1 MNAAENAPE
10 TSLQAQTQPKATVR
24 VGGTDITLL
33 GTAHVSRLSAEAV
46 RAEIM
51 TGEYDAVAI
60 ELCASRHQNL
70 EQPNEMAKLDM
81 IQVLR
86 EGKAPM
92 VAASLALAAYQQ
104 RLADQF
110 GIEPGADMRAAME
123 EAKQASLPVL
133 LVDRE
138 LGTTLKRCYRQM
150 PFWKRMPMI
159 MGLLTSVMSKQ
170 DISEEEIEKLKEGD
184 VLETTFNEFAENEQ
198 TLYRPL
204 IDERD
209 QFMAARLR
217 QEAKLGYHHILAV
230 IGAGHLKGIKN
241 YLEAPDDR
249 PPEDRVEELNAV
261 PPGAK
266 WPKLI
271 PWVIVAL
278 IVAGFV
284 LGFSRNP
291 ELGWRLI
298 IDWTLI
304 NGGLTAVGAIIALA
318 HPITIVAAA
327 LAAPLTSLNP
337 AIGVG
342 FVAAAVEAMLRKPSV
357 GDISNLRRDTSH
369 IKGWW
374 GNRVSRVLLVF
385 VMTTLGSASAT
396 YIAGFMMVDRLTG
409 S

>member
-1 MNAAENAPE
+1 MNAAETPPQDP
-10 TSLQAQTQPKATVR
+10 SHSGQPTARVR

-46 RAEIM
+46 RREIA
-51 TGEYDAVAI
+51 TGDYDAVAI
-60 ELCASRHQNL
+60 ELCANRHRNL
-70 EQPNEMAKLDM
+70 EKPNEMAKLDM

-86 EGKAPM
+86 QGKAPM

-123 EAKQASLPVL
+123 EAKRADLPVM
-133 LVDRE
+133 LVDRD

-150 PFWKRMPMI
+150 PFWQRMPMV

-170 DISEEEIEKLKEGD
+170 DISEDQIEKLKEGD
-184 VLETTFNEFAENEQ
+184 VLETTFNEFAENEER
-198 TLYRPL
+198 LYRPL

-209 QFMAARLR
+209 QYMAARLR
-217 QEAKLGYHHILAV
+217 QEARLGYNHILAV
-230 IGAGHLKGIKN
+230 VGAGHLKGIKN
-241 YLEAPDDR
+241 YLENDDGVL
-249 PPEDRVEELNAV
+249 PEDRVTELDTV

-271 PWVIVAL
+271 PWIIVGL
-278 IVAGFV
+278 IIAGFA

-291 ELGWRLI
+291 DLGWQLVLE
-298 IDWTLI
+298 WTLI
-304 NGGLTAVGAIIALA
+304 NGGLTAIGAVIALA
-318 HPITIVAAA
+318 HPLTIVIAA

-342 FVAAAVEAMLRKPSV
+342 FVAAAVEALLRKPSV
-357 GDISNLRRDTSH
+357 GDISRLRQETSRL
-369 IKGWW
+369 KGWW
-374 GNRVSRVLLVF
+374 QNRVSRVLLVF
-385 VMTTLGSASAT
+385 VLTTIGSAAAT
-396 YIAGFMMVDRLTG
+396 YIAGFMMVERLTG
-409 S
+409 V